1 MNAELLMEARLR
13 HPAGSRLR
21 RGPAPLPVEVTG
33 ARPVLRLLPPMSD
46 PSEPGVGPTHWP
58 ADTVDAGDEGDAGPW
73 SGVQLTRRGRGVL
86 FALLLVGIFCGG
98 LAFGSH
104 ASGAD
109 AGPAPAPPAHAM
121 VVRPGQTLWDIA
133 REVQPGSD
141 PRATVDRIIDM
152 NALRSSQI
160 DAGSRLLLPG

>member
-33 ARPVLRLLPPMSD
+33 ARPVLRLVPPMSD
-46 PSEPGVGPTHWP
+46 APEAGVGPTHWP
-58 ADTVDAGDEGDAGPW
+58 ADTVDAGDLGDAGPW

-86 FALLLVGIFCGG
+86 FGLLLVGIFCGG

-109 AGPAPAPPAHAM
+109 AGRHWLL
-121 VVRPGQTLWDIA
+121 RHTRWSCA
-133 REVQPGSD
+133 RARRCGTSLGRCSRGPTRGPRWIGSS
-141 PRATVDRIIDM
+141 T
-152 NALRSSQI
+152 
-160 DAGSRLLLPG
+160 

>member
-33 ARPVLRLLPPMSD
+33 CRPALRLVPPMSD
-46 PSEPGVGPTHWP
+46 PSEAVAGPPHWP
-58 ADTVDAGDEGDAGPW
+58 ADAGDMGPW
-73 SGVQLTRRGRGVL
+73 AGVQLTRRGRGVL

-109 AGPAPAPPAHAM
+109 AGPPPVPPAHAM
-121 VVRPGQTLWDIA
+121 VVQPGQTLWDIA

-141 PRATVDRIIDM
+141 PRATVGRIIDM
-152 NALRSSQI
+152 NALRSPQI
-160 DAGSRLLLPG
+160 DAGSRLILPG